1 MKQRRPM
8 IYLLV
13 VISLLTV
20 FTCAHA
26 ANDYQVHRERIAI
39 ENNTRFRFDKDFI
52 DRLICEETAEVVPP
66 PVFKLPAS
74 LQIIEDEA
82 FEGTSLFSVELP
94 DSVVAI
100 GERAFSNIT
109 TLRAVSIPDSV
120 TYIARNTFTGSE
132 NVTITASPG
141 SYARTWARENG
152 VPFRSITVLYAGT
165 GHLYQIGSALAESN
179 PIEIIRESDSAKADS
194 GMQWRAA
201 GEIAASKYEECIA
214 NHVQGRSPPVCA

>member
-1 MKQRRPM
+1 MKQRRSM
-8 IYLLV
+8 IYLLL
-13 VISLLTV
+13 VISVLMV

-26 ANDYQVHRERIAI
+26 ANDYQAHRERIAV
-39 ENNTRFRFDKDFI
+39 EKNPWFGFDKELI
-52 DRLICEETAEVVPP
+52 DRLICEETAEIVPP

-94 DSVVAI
+94 DSVVTI
-100 GERAFSNIT
+100 GERAFSNIS

-132 NVTITASPG
+132 DVTITASPG

-152 VPFRSITVLYAGT
+152 VPVHSITVLYAGT
-165 GHLYQIGSALAESN
+165 GHLYQIGSALDKSDS
-179 PIEIIRESDSAKADS
+179 IEIINDSVGKKTDL
-194 GMQWRAA
+194 GMKWRAV
-201 GEIAASKYEECIA
+201 GEIAASKYKECIA
-214 NHVQGRSPPVCA
+214 NHVQGRSPPADA